1 MGDNLDIIFWA
12 VLAALSFVGEILSVS
27 FVLLFFS
34 LGAVVALLTAFLG
47 LGLGVQIVGFILASL
62 LSMVILRP
70 ALMNRLALRGG
81 ERYVR
86 SNNVTGRSGVVTRP
100 IEPGEKGMVRRG
112 NGEFWTARSMYSDL
126 GIEKG
131 TRVRVLDTDG
141 LTALVEVVEIEEGD
155 ES

>member
-1 MGDNLDIIFWA
+1 MDWEIIFWA
-12 VLAALSFVGEILSVS
+12 ALAALAFVGEIVSVS

-34 LGAVVALLTAFLG
+34 LGAVVALLTAFIGFG
-47 LGLGVQIVGFILASL
+47 LGAQIAGFILASV

-81 ERYVR
+81 ERYV
-86 SNNVTGRSGVVTRP
+86 SANDVTGRSGIVTRP
-100 IEPGEKGMVRRG
+100 IKPGEKGMVRIG

-126 GIEKG
+126 EIEKG
-131 TRVRVLDTDG
+131 SRVRVLDTDG
-141 LTALVEVVEIEEGD
+141 LTALVESVEIEEGD